1 MLRMNSIAVE
11 SGLGKT
17 ARFYQTTIG
26 KKAVMA
32 ITGLILFGFVVS
44 HLLGN
49 LQFYLGR
56 ETMNHYAEALRSMP
70 ALLWAARAGLLVAVI
85 LHITASVQLSAQNNA
100 ARPAGYVKKK
110 AVQASLAS
118 RTMMWS
124 GPIVLVF
131 IIFHLLHLTWGTVH
145 PSFQELR
152 PYENMMTGFKVIP
165 VAIFYV
171 VAVCLLGLHLYHGVW
186 SMFQSMGINHP
197 RYTPLLKKFAAYAS
211 ILLVLG
217 FISFPIAIATGLVS

>member
-1 MLRMNSIAVE
+1 MSSIAVDRRA
-11 SGLGKT
+11 GRT

-26 KKAVMA
+26 KKIVMA
-32 ITGLILFGFVVS
+32 VTGVLLFGFVVS

-56 ETMNHYAEALRSMP
+56 ETMNHYAVTLRSLP
-70 ALLWAARAGLLVAVI
+70 ELLWPARAVLLLAVI
-85 LHITASVQLSAQNNA
+85 LHITASIQLTAVKNA
-100 ARPAGYVKKK
+100 ARPIGYVKKST
-110 AVQASLAS
+110 VQASLAS

-131 IIFHLLHLTWGTVH
+131 LIFHLLHLTFGVVH
-145 PSFQELR
+145 PAYQDVH
-152 PYENMMTGFKVIP
+152 PYENMVVGFRVIP

-171 VAVCLLGLHLYHGVW
+171 IAVSMLGLHLYHGVW
-186 SMFQSMGINHP
+186 SMFQTVGVNHP
-197 RYTPLLKKFAAYAS
+197 RYTPLLRKFAAYAS

-217 FISFPIAIATGLVS
+217 FISIPIAVVTGVMS